1 MPCRSL
7 DTPGCV
13 RHEHETG
20 ADCERR
26 CRTAFAFFLHQ
37 GWLLSRNHPMV
48 EASSF
53 CHACVSLVG
62 TTASQDHRG
71 WSPECLPQN
80 MHCPTRARERR
91 QPEPTRLKPLC
102 FAAPVF
108 GFFATSVVIKAEQ
121 RSKQETN
128 DALTLTDK
136 PRPLLLWPVYAPIT
150 LSPKDRRRRPPFQR
164 GLCRRL
170 PHLRRFRACGPAIET
185 AASAAAAAAAAGDR
199 VAAKVAR
206 VAGKTTSG
214 SWNGELGSRRCVVC
228 THSLAGTRV
237 ALLFIFFRGAHV
249 AAGGEGRRSLC
260 LLRYRGSSGG
270 ARVVMVNLFFCG
282 RIASTP
288 VSTEWTRYRRTR
300 EGGPDTPRTIPR
312 AVSGCTVIFWRK
324 GAVLHTYVNV
334 LLACCCCRPLTP
346 FPAPLKTGLDDTIG
360 LDRLEWLRQER
371 P

>member
-1 MPCRSL
+1 MPVFRL
-7 DTPGCV
+7 WEQQPPRIIV
-13 RHEHETG
+13 
-20 ADCERR
+20 
-26 CRTAFAFFLHQ
+26 
-37 GWLLSRNHPMV
+37 
-48 EASSF
+48 
-53 CHACVSLVG
+53 VG
-62 TTASQDHRG
+62 
-71 WSPECLPQN
+71 LPQN
-80 MHCPTRARERR
+80 MHCPTRAREWR

-102 FAAPVF
+102 LAAPVF
-108 GFFATSVVIKAEQ
+108 GLFATSVVIKAEQ

-185 AASAAAAAAAAGDR
+185 AASAAAAAAGDR

-237 ALLFIFFRGAHV
+237 ALLFIFFSRCTRCRRRRG
-249 AAGGEGRRSLC
+249 EEITLSLEIPR
-260 LLRYRGSSGG
+260 LKWRGSSGHG
-270 ARVVMVNLFFCG
+270 EVFFCG

-324 GAVLHTYVNV
+324 GAVLHPYVNV
-334 LLACCCCRPLTP
+334 FLACCCCRPLTP